1 MKGSVKLELT
11 NADLLGL
18 AWCMSAPPSPPPPT
32 CTLPPPQV
40 SSCSLLSDFLETWL
54 SSIDVG
60 NPERWALASE
70 REWWGEKTGWEP
82 AGFASA
88 HVSTGAQNS
97 GRNPPCGGEKGPVP
111 GLRVTLFWKY
121 AHDTERRRRAPID
134 SEDVCHLQRN
144 APTKPASVRRGLLP
158 PRGSVF
164 MMCGE
169 NVTQVRL
176 LELK

>member
-1 MKGSVKLELT
+1 MLT
-11 NADLLGL
+11 FSDLLG
-18 AWCMSAPPSPPPPT
+18 AWVHTYTHTST
-32 CTLPPPQV
+32 CTLPAPQV
-40 SSCSLLSDFLETWL
+40 SSCSLLSHFLETWL

-97 GRNPPCGGEKGPVP
+97 GRNPPCGDEKGPVP
-111 GLRVTLFWKY
+111 GLRVTLFWRY

-164 MMCGE
+164 MIVGKMWRRSGCWSWS
-169 NVTQVRL
+169 
-176 LELK
+176 KKKKK

>member
-1 MKGSVKLELT
+1 MMRG
-11 NADLLGL
+11 
-18 AWCMSAPPSPPPPT
+18 
-32 CTLPPPQV
+32 
-40 SSCSLLSDFLETWL
+40 
-54 SSIDVG
+54 
-60 NPERWALASE
+60 
-70 REWWGEKTGWEP
+70 KTGWEP

-88 HVSTGAQNS
+88 HVSAGAQNS

-111 GLRVTLFWKY
+111 GLRVTLFWRY

-164 MMCGE
+164 YDCGE